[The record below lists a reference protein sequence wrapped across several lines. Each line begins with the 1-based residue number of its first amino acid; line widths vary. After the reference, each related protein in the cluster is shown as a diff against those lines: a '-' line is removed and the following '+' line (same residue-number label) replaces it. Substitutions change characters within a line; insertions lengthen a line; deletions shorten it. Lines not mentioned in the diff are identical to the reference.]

1 MSGKKN
7 DTAHQSP
14 RGYEFIKEIGGIR
27 EYRMLSNGL
36 TVLLRRDDSAPVVT
50 FMVTYLV
57 GSRNEATGHTGA
69 THLLEHMMFKG
80 TPTFNREKGTQI
92 ASELQKVGAL
102 MNATTW
108 FDRTNYYEVLPS
120 EQLEFAIK
128 IEADRMRNS
137 MLREEDHRSEMT
149 VVRNEFDI
157 GENKPERVLH
167 DRLFSHAYIAHPY
180 HHSTIGWRSDIENVS
195 TARLKEF
202 YDTYYWPNNA
212 TVSVI
217 GHFPEPEVFEMLG
230 EHFGAISASPHEIPP
245 MYTSEPE
252 QQGEVRFTL
261 RRPGQVGMVAI
272 GHKIP
277 EALHTDTAALE
288 LLAGVLSMGKS
299 SRLYRKLIDS
309 NLAMAQYTHPFQ
321 LRDPSLVITHV
332 TLTPEST
339 QEHVEK
345 IVLETYED
353 IAREGISARELEI
366 FRNLI
371 IADFAYDRDGT
382 YAYASRL
389 NEAIGSA
396 NWEFYVTYT
405 DRIKAVTREDVR
417 RVAETYFVA
426 ENRTIGWFE
435 PLPAEGAGQAE
446 DEPAA
451 GGPAGYSGGGDSE
464 PVRRRMGAMPVD
476 IANHAAAAAAPQA
489 SFAARVQEMRLDNG
503 ARCLVMRTG
512 VEDVVSIRGVLKAG
526 NYFSPREKPMVARMT
541 AEMLENGTREH
552 NKFQLAELLDEV
564 GAELSF
570 SSGIFNL
577 RMRGRFLKKD
587 MARVFDLLAEMLRT
601 PAFDEKE
608 FEKVKQQEIAYWQ
621 KRLDSTAER
630 VDNMLSRAIF
640 PEHHPYWEHELSTFV
655 DLVQDVSIEDIRRF
669 YQHAYGGSSLLL
681 SVVGDTD
688 MEDVSELF
696 RSRFGDWQH
705 GLEAPKVP
713 RLDVSRP
720 HTLRYDMPGKANI
733 DLYFGHTGV
742 PRLGDEDYLPFVIGN
757 HILGDSPLSSR
768 LGVEIRDTRG
778 LTYSIYSFISTASDI
793 DGMWGIYMAVSPQ
806 NLDESVHAVRSLLDD
821 FLKKGVSEKEVS
833 DEKLTMTGKFK
844 VTSGLNTGALASRLV
859 FVEDEN
865 LGLDYLDTYAERVS
879 AVTVEQVNSALRR
892 YIRPENMSLA
902 MAGGLPGGR

>member
-1 MSGKKN
+1 MPGKQR
-7 DTAHQSP
+7 DFAASAP
-14 RGYEFIKEIGGIR
+14 EGYEFIKEVGGIR

-50 FMVTYLV
+50 LMITYLV
-57 GSRNEATGHTGA
+57 GSRNEATGYTGA

-92 ASELQKVGAL
+92 AAELQKVGAL

-108 FDRTNYYEVLPS
+108 FDRTNYYEVLPA

-167 DRLFSHAYIAHPY
+167 DRLFAHAYIAHPY

-195 TARLKEF
+195 TKRLKEF

-212 TVSVI
+212 TVSII
-217 GHFPEPEVFEMLG
+217 GHFPEPGVFDMLK

-261 RRPGQVGMVAI
+261 RRAGQVGMVAI

-277 EALHTDTAALE
+277 EALHEDTAALE
-288 LLAGVLSMGKS
+288 VLSGVLSMGKS
-299 SRLYRKLIDS
+299 SRLYRKLIDT
-309 NLAMAQYTHPFQ
+309 NLAMVQYTHAFQ
-321 LRDPSLVITHV
+321 LRDPSLIITHA

-339 QEHVEK
+339 QTEIEK
-345 IVLETYED
+345 IILDTYEQV
-353 IAREGISARELEI
+353 AQEGISERELEI
-366 FRNLI
+366 VRNLI
-371 IADFAYDRDGT
+371 MADLAYDRDGT

-396 NWEFYVTYT
+396 NWEFYVTYL
-405 DRIKAVTREDVR
+405 DRIKAVRREDVQ
-417 RVAETYFVA
+417 RVAATYLIA
-426 ENRTIGWFE
+426 DKRTIGWFDPVQSE
-435 PLPAEGAGQAE
+435 EQDGVSSSSGASAPVGYFGGGLPVSPGV
-446 DEPAA
+446 PAA
-451 GGPAGYSGGGDSE
+451 PAFPGTAS
-464 PVRRRMGAMPVD
+464 VRL
-476 IANHAAAAAAPQA
+476 PQA
-489 SFAARVQEMRLDNG
+489 SFADRVQEVGLESG

-512 VEDVVSIRGVLKAG
+512 VEEVVSIRGVLKAG
-526 NYFSPREKPMVARMT
+526 NYFSPRNRPMVARLT
-541 AEMLENGTREH
+541 TEMLEYGTRRH
-552 NKFQLAELLDEV
+552 DKFQLAELLDEV

-570 SSGIFNL
+570 SSGIFNV
-577 RMRGRFLKKD
+577 RTRGRFLKKD
-587 MARVFDLLAEMLRT
+587 MARVFDLLAEMLRM
-601 PAFDEKE
+601 PAFDEQE

-640 PEHHPYWEHELSTFV
+640 PEHHPYWEPDLSTFV
-655 DLVQDVSIEDIRRF
+655 DLVKEVTIEDVRRF
-669 YQHAYGGSSLLL
+669 YQQSFGGRSLLL
-681 SVVGDTD
+681 SVVGDV
-688 MEDVSELF
+688 DVEPVAELF
-696 RSRFGDWQH
+696 RSHFADWQN
-705 GLEAPKVP
+705 GLEPPKIE
-713 RLDVSRP
+713 RLGVSEP
-720 HTLRYDMPGKANI
+720 QTLRFAMPDKPNI
-733 DLYFGHTGV
+733 DLYFGHTGI

-793 DGMWGIYMAVSPQ
+793 DGMWGIYMAVSPPQ
-806 NLDESVHAVRSLLDD
+806 LDESLQAIRDLLEE
-821 FLKKGVSEKEVS
+821 FLQKGVSEQEVN
-833 DEKLTMTGKFK
+833 DEKLTMVGKFK
-844 VTSGLNTGALASRLV
+844 VTSGLNTGALASRLIY
-859 FVEDEN
+859 VEDEK
-865 LGLDYLDTYAERVS
+865 LGLEFLDRYAERVE
-879 AVTVEQVNSALRR
+879 AVTVDQVNAALRK
-892 YIRPENMSLA
+892 YIHPEKMSVA
-902 MAGGLPGGR
+902 MAGGLPS